1 MVPNIEL
8 IVFDIRILFKNLTTE
23 ESEMTKLVTY
33 ISGGRPRLGAVQGD
47 MIIDLADATAAFPQ
61 VVPTGDSWTA
71 DTIGFLAAGAPA
83 LTALKDIIDKASKL
97 DAADARRNS
106 ILVQSAS
113 VSLLPPIPFPPKIIC
128 VGRNYGK
135 HAEEAGRPISEIP
148 IIFARFAK
156 TLVAPGGNVVVP
168 RVSHQLDWEG
178 ELAVIIGK
186 PGRYISRDDA
196 LDHVAGYSI
205 FNDVTVR
212 DYQFRISQYTAG
224 KNFSHTGP
232 FGPYLVLRD
241 EVADPHAL
249 QITTTLND
257 EVVQSGNTS
266 EMLFDIPAI
275 IEHLSEFID
284 LEPGDVIPMGT
295 PAGVGFTR
303 KPPRFLKGGDVISV
317 EIEGLGTLTNPVV
330 DERAPA

>member
-1 MVPNIEL
+1 
-8 IVFDIRILFKNLTTE
+8 
-23 ESEMTKLVTY
+23 MTKLVTY
-33 ISGGRPRLGAVQGD
+33 TSGDQPRLGAVYGD
-47 MIIDLADATAAFPQ
+47 LIIDLAQANGAFPQ
-61 VVPTGDSWTA
+61 DVPSGRNWASGA
-71 DTIGFLAAGAPA
+71 VGFLEAGDA
-83 LTALKDIIDKASKL
+83 ALKALRRLVEKVSGL
-97 DAADARRNS
+97 DEADARGRS
-106 ILVQSAS
+106 ILIPANS
-113 VSLLPPIPFPPKIIC
+113 VSLLPPVPFPPKIIC

-156 TLVAPGGNVVVP
+156 TLVAPGGKVVVP

-186 PGRYISRDDA
+186 GGRYISRKDA

-224 KNFSHTGP
+224 KNFAHSGP
-232 FGPYLVLRD
+232 FGPYLALRD
-241 EVADPHAL
+241 EVANPHAL
-249 QITTTLND
+249 QITTTLNG

-275 IEHLSEFID
+275 IEHLSE
-284 LEPGDVIPMGT
+284 
-295 PAGVGFTR
+295 
-303 KPPRFLKGGDVISV
+303 
-317 EIEGLGTLTNPVV
+317 
-330 DERAPA
+330 

>member
-1 MVPNIEL
+1 
-8 IVFDIRILFKNLTTE
+8 
-23 ESEMTKLVTY
+23 MTKLVTY
-33 ISGGRPRLGAVQGD
+33 TSGDRPRLGAVHGD
-47 MIIDLADATAAFPQ
+47 LIIDLAQANSAFPED
-61 VVPTGDSWTA
+61 VPSGERWALDS
-71 DTIGFLAAGAPA
+71 IGFLEAGDAA
-83 LTALKDIIDKASKL
+83 LTALGRLVETVSGLAETDT
-97 DAADARRNS
+97 RRNA
-106 ILVQSAS
+106 ILVQAAS

-156 TLVAPGGNVVVP
+156 TLVAPGGKVVVP

-186 PGRYISRDDA
+186 GGRYISRQHA

-224 KNFSHTGP
+224 KNFANSGP
-232 FGPYLVLRD
+232 FGPYLALRD
-241 EVADPHAL
+241 EITDPHAL
-249 QITTTLND
+249 QITTTLNG

-303 KPPRFLKGGDVISV
+303 KPPRFLTHGDVISV
-317 EIEGLGTLTNPVV
+317 EIEGLGTLSNPVV
-330 DERAPA
+330 DERTPA

>member
-1 MVPNIEL
+1 
-8 IVFDIRILFKNLTTE
+8 
-23 ESEMTKLVTY
+23 MTKLVTY
-33 ISGGRPRLGAVQGD
+33 TTGDGPRLGAVQGD
-47 MIIDLADATAAFPQ
+47 LIIDLARANSAFPQ
-61 VVPTGDSWTA
+61 DVPSGTGWAVDSL
-71 DTIGFLAAGAPA
+71 GFLEAGAA
-83 LTALKDIIDKASKL
+83 ALKALKGIIDKVSRMDEAQ
-97 DAADARRNS
+97 ARRDAL
-106 ILVQSAS
+106 LVQSAS
-113 VSLLPPIPFPPKIIC
+113 VRLLPPIPAPPKIIC

-156 TLVAPGGNVVVP
+156 TLVAPGDNVVVP
-168 RVSHQLDWEG
+168 HVSHQLDWEG

-186 PGRYISRDDA
+186 PGRYISRQNA

-212 DYQFRISQYTAG
+212 DYQFRITQYTAG

-241 EVADPHAL
+241 EITDPHAL
-249 QITTTLND
+249 QITTTLNG
-257 EVVQSGNTS
+257 EVVQSGNTR

-303 KPPRFLKGGDVISV
+303 KPPRFLRNGDVITV
-317 EIEGLGTLTNPVV
+317 EIEGLGTLSNPVV
-330 DERAPA
+330 DEREPA

>member
-1 MVPNIEL
+1 
-8 IVFDIRILFKNLTTE
+8 
-23 ESEMTKLVTY
+23 MTKLVTY
-33 ISGGRPRLGAVQGD
+33 TSGDRPRLGAVQGD
-47 MIIDLADATAAFPQ
+47 QIIDLAQANSVFPQ
-61 VVPTGDSWTA
+61 DVPSGDSWA
-71 DTIGFLAAGAPA
+71 AGSIAFLAAGAPA
-83 LTALKDIIDKASKL
+83 VQALKNIIENVSRL
-97 DAADARRNS
+97 DAADARHGTL
-106 ILVQSAS
+106 LVPLAS
-113 VSLLPPIPFPPKIIC
+113 VRLLPPIPVPPKIIC

-156 TLVAPGGNVVVP
+156 TLVAPGDNVVVP
-168 RVSHQLDWEG
+168 HVSHQLDWEG

-186 PGRYISRDDA
+186 PGRYISRQNA

-212 DYQFRISQYTAG
+212 DYQFRITQYTAG

-241 EVADPHAL
+241 EITDPHAL
-249 QITTTLND
+249 QITTTLNG
-257 EVVQSGNTS
+257 EVVQSDNTS

-303 KPPRFLKGGDVISV
+303 KPPRFLRNGDVITV
-317 EIEGLGTLTNPVV
+317 EIEGLGTLSNPVV
-330 DERAPA
+330 DERVPA

>member
-1 MVPNIEL
+1 
-8 IVFDIRILFKNLTTE
+8 
-23 ESEMTKLVTY
+23 MTKLVTY
-33 ISGGRPRLGAVQGD
+33 TSGDRPRLGAVHGD
-47 MIIDLADATAAFPQ
+47 LIIDLAQANRAFPQ
-61 VVPTGDSWTA
+61 DVPSGERWASDS
-71 DTIGFLAAGAPA
+71 IGFLEAGDAA
-83 LTALKDIIDKASKL
+83 LTAMGRLVETVSGL
-97 DAADARRNS
+97 GETDARRS
-106 ILVQSAS
+106 AILVQAAS

-156 TLVAPGGNVVVP
+156 TLVAPGGKVVVP

-186 PGRYISRDDA
+186 GGRYISRQDA

-224 KNFSHTGP
+224 KNFAHSGP
-232 FGPYLVLRD
+232 FGPYLALRD
-241 EVADPHAL
+241 EVANPHAL
-249 QITTTLND
+249 QITTTLNG

-303 KPPRFLKGGDVISV
+303 KPPRFLTHGDVISV
-317 EIEGLGTLTNPVV
+317 EIEGLGTLSNPVV
-330 DERAPA
+330 DERTPA